1 MKHTKALVVVLAALM
16 TVSPIQSV
24 EKEEENEI
32 QEVNQIEGNTFSKIE
47 QAKEDEIEVVEQEDA
62 DEIEVVEQE
71 DADEI
76 EVVEQEE
83 TVATMSLART
93 ARAVEPMATK
103 TETIISADSG
113 IAGITLFLNDYYN
126 NKLEG
131 EEDEIYVDG
140 IRMMA
145 VHRVPSPYDNLGI
158 ANVRN
163 YVNIRSGPSTDYEIV
178 GKLYNGCVANILE
191 DEGDWV
197 KIQSGNLEE
206 GYIKKEYLL
215 IGWDAES
222 KIQEHCDRIAT
233 VNCSVLNVRT
243 GMSTSDSIYDKIP
256 YGESYYVVEEYEEW
270 VKILLGQD
278 DTTGREHTGYVFKQ
292 YVDMSYEFQYAVT
305 IEEERARI
313 AAEEAARKAEEER
326 LRKLAEEQAARQKAQ
341 AEANKKAQQ
350 QEAEKANKLLKEQA
364 NLSTDAAKL
373 RQEIASYAIKF
384 VGNPYKWGGTSLTN
398 GADCSGFVQSI
409 YKQFGYSIPR
419 TSRDQANG
427 AGYCNVTPN
436 EANLLPGDLIF
447 YTNSRGVVDHVAMYI
462 GNGKVVHASTSKTGI
477 IISSYLMR
485 TPYKARRVVQ

>member
-1 MKHTKALVVVLAALM
+1 MKHTKAVVVVLAALM
-16 TVSPIQSV
+16 TVSPMQYIGIE
-24 EKEEENEI
+24 EKDVMAELSLLEEK
-32 QEVNQIEGNTFSKIE
+32 VVPL
-47 QAKEDEIEVVEQEDA
+47 IEVRED
-62 DEIEVVEQE
+62 IELTKTM
-71 DADEI
+71 
-76 EVVEQEE
+76 E
-83 TVATMSLART
+83 TMNVASKARM
-93 ARAVEPMATK
+93 VEPIVE
-103 TETIISADSG
+103 TENIISADSG

-126 NKLEG
+126 NKAEG

-158 ANVRN
+158 ANVTN

-278 DTTGREHTGYVFKQ
+278 DTTGREHIGYVFKQ
-292 YVDMSYEFQYAVT
+292 YVDMSYEFKYAVT

-326 LRKLAEEQAARQKAQ
+326 LRKLAEQEAKKK
-341 AEANKKAQQ
+341 AEAEAKKKAE
-350 QEAEKANKLLKEQA
+350 QEAKKKAEQKEAEEAKQRLQEQA

-384 VGNPYKWGGTSLTN
+384 VGNPYKWGGTSLTK

-419 TSRDQANG
+419 TSREQATG

-447 YTNSRGVVDHVAMYI
+447 YTNSKGVVDHVAMYI

-485 TPYKARRVVQ
+485 TPYKARRIVQ